1 MKDVKNGFKY
11 LYRNRESYN
20 RDITMQ
26 EALGKDDYDFYGSGI
41 AEEKRKQDIE
51 IATTGQE
58 MHWVAEERD
67 GNGNPSSSTSGK

>member
-1 MKDVKNGFKY
+1 
-11 LYRNRESYN
+11 
-20 RDITMQ
+20 MQ
-26 EALGKDDYDFYGSGI
+26 EALGKDDYDFYGPEI

-67 GNGNPSSSTSGK
+67 GNGNPSLPRQTEDENRK